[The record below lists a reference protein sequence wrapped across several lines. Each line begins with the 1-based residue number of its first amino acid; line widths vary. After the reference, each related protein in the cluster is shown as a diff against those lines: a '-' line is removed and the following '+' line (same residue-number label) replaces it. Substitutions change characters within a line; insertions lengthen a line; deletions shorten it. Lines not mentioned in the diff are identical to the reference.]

1 VVTDE
6 RKYLDS
12 DSCGTFRD
20 KWHYNE
26 AHGRYEGNTVL
37 SIDVSDTVASIASG
51 KMVFALD
58 IFTGI
63 NVTLWTYE
71 RITSISDTLY
81 CYILGGD
88 NLNVI
93 NAINTALYYYILAI
107 SNTEHQ

>member
-1 VVTDE
+1 
-6 RKYLDS
+6 
-12 DSCGTFRD
+12 
-20 KWHYNE
+20 
-26 AHGRYEGNTVL
+26 
-37 SIDVSDTVASIASG
+37 
-51 KMVFALD
+51 MVFALD

-93 NAINTALYYYILAI
+93 NAINAALYYYILAI